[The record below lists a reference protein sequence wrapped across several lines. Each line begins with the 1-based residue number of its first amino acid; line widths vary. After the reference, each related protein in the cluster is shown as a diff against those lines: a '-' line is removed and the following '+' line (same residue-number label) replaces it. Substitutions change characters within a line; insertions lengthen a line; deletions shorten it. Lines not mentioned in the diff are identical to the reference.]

1 MGTPSNINDVLKEMR
16 EQYRQNLPVKL
27 AEINAAWEALQ
38 RAETPDAESVQTFY
52 RLVHSLTGSGATF
65 GMTALSEQARILEAT
80 IKENVKNAVRI
91 TEEVKKCIHMQWND
105 VKLAATRPDDESLDS
120 SGVEESLNQE
130 HASGKKEKGYVLLV
144 EDDAE
149 QAHNIEMQLGHF
161 GYSVKVLHDTAL
173 LSAAVAEKMP
183 VVIIMDVVFPKGATA
198 GPLAIIE
205 LSDQIKA
212 NIPVI
217 FISGRGDIN
226 ARLSAVRA
234 GAAAYYTKPVDIGV
248 LIDKLDNLTS
258 TVLPEYFKVLI
269 VDDSPSLA
277 SFYALTLQSAG
288 METRVIT
295 DPFKMLDAISDF
307 IPELILLDMYM
318 PGCNGMELAKII
330 RQQES
335 LVSTPIVF
343 LSAETN
349 MDKQFEAKQFGADD
363 FLTKPIQADHLIS
376 AVTSRVQRYR
386 TLRTFMV
393 RDSLTGLLNH
403 TKTKDEL
410 DVEIMRAERQKSM
423 LVFAM
428 IDIDFFKKVND
439 TYGHSTGD
447 RVIKSLSRLLQQRLR
462 KTDII
467 GRYGGEEF
475 AVVLR
480 DTDGESA
487 FTALDNIRKAFEQ
500 IAQYSESE
508 GEDFS
513 VTFSCGLAEFP
524 GFSTSAEISNAA
536 DKALYEAKRG
546 GRNRVVMARRT
557 AIKQD

>member
-1 MGTPSNINDVLKEMR
+1 MSTPSNINDVLREMR
-16 EQYRQNLPVKL
+16 EQYRQHLPVKL
-27 AEINAAWEALQ
+27 AEISAMWESLQ
-38 RAETPDAESVQTFY
+38 HAEKLDADSVQTLY

-65 GMTALSEQARILEAT
+65 GLTALSEMARILETT
-80 IKENVKNAVRI
+80 ISENVKNAEQI
-91 TEEVKKCIHMQWND
+91 TEEIKKRINAQWHD
-105 VKLAATRPDDESLDS
+105 VMLAADRPDAESPQHSDK
-120 SGVEESLNQE
+120 SGETETSNPV
-130 HASGKKEKGYVLLV
+130 APVKKEKGYVLLV
-144 EDDAE
+144 EDDAD
-149 QAHNIEMQLGHF
+149 QARNIELQLGHF
-161 GYSVKVLHDTAL
+161 GYSVKVLHDTML
-173 LSAAVAEKMP
+173 LTAAVAEKTPM
-183 VVIIMDVVFPKGATA
+183 VIIMDVVFPEGAIA
-198 GPLAIIE
+198 GPLAVIG
-205 LSDQIKA
+205 LSDEIKA
-212 NIPVI
+212 VIPVI
-217 FISGRGDIN
+217 FLSSRGDLN

-234 GAAAYYTKPVDIGV
+234 GAAAYFTKPVDIGV
-248 LIDKLDNLTS
+248 LIDKLDSLTS
-258 TVLPEYFKVLI
+258 EVLPEAFKVLI

-288 METRVIT
+288 METLVVT

-307 IPELILLDMYM
+307 TPELILLDMYM
-318 PGCNGMELAKII
+318 PGCSGMELAKII

-349 MDKQFEAKQFGADD
+349 MDKQLEAMQFGADD

-376 AVTSRVQRYR
+376 AVTSKVQRYR

-403 TKTKDEL
+403 TKTKEEL

-439 TYGHSTGD
+439 TYGHATGD

-480 DTDGESA
+480 DTDGPSA

-500 IAQYSESE
+500 IAQYSESG
-508 GEDFS
+508 GENFS

-524 GFSTSAEISNAA
+524 GFSNAPEISNAA

-546 GRNRVVMARRT
+546 GRNRVVMAR
-557 AIKQD
+557 KSEKK